1 MTITELCHKS
11 DDLARRKGWYDEPRS
26 FGDLIALM
34 HSELS
39 EALEE
44 YRAGHSFTEVYYNA
58 DNPSSSP
65 IPLKPEGIPIELAD
79 CVIRIAQFCGQHNI
93 DLEAALTLKTAY
105 NETRAH
111 RHGGKK
117 I

>member
-1 MTITELCHKS
+1 MHINDWVRECGRIAKN
-11 DDLARRKGWYDEPRS
+11 KGWDDETRT

-44 YRAGHSFTEVYYNA
+44 HRNGHSFTEIYYN
-58 DNPSSSP
+58 DNNT
-65 IPLKPEGIPIELAD
+65 KPEGIPIELAD
-79 CVIRIAQFCGQHNI
+79 CVIRIMHFCDVHSI
-93 DLEAALTLKTAY
+93 SLESCINLKLNY
-105 NETRAH
+105 NRTRPIK
-111 RHGGKK
+111 HGGKV